1 MDSSSDSENTAN
13 KEIQARGRISLAG
26 NESKPALLSDGW
38 RRGSMRPAV
47 RIAAGA
53 AAGRRLRMD
62 EIVIALD
69 RLLALAAA
77 RLGPAATGHERHE
90 RTPIELAAWLHC
102 IFPWAC
108 FASA

>member
-1 MDSSSDSENTAN
+1 
-13 KEIQARGRISLAG
+13 
-26 NESKPALLSDGW
+26 
-38 RRGSMRPAV
+38 MRPAV
-47 RIAAGA
+47 RIGAGA

-108 FASA
+108 FASAIVRMLRASAVRGQARSISCIREVCAGPRPFPLRPPL